1 MLKVYVAGSLFNEAE
16 VAQRKAEGVMLR
28 REFPELDIFNPI
40 DQPFNENKQS
50 LPTPEM
56 IYEGDTQA
64 VEACDIFIAD
74 LTNEDAGVMVELG
87 IAIKSDTKIIIGIN
101 SDIRLQ
107 SANCYAV
114 PTMGMN
120 HYVLGAIL
128 KHGYFVRSFAEAVE
142 KLKELL
148 KEENQ
153 TVSKKIGNPFPCRIK
168 AGLRFPF
175 SSDEQQFCCF
185 FKSLCNYVHRLSG
198 FLHCWLPAGT
208 VSDRGDKSF
217 CIHNKGIGSLFTIPP
232 E

>member
-1 MLKVYVAGSLFNEAE
+1 MRQRLPSVKRKGHVTKRISRAGYF
-16 VAQRKAEGVMLR
+16 
-28 REFPELDIFNPI
+28 FNPI

-87 IAIKSDTKIIIGIN
+87 IAIKSNTKIIIGIN

-148 KEENQ
+148 KE
-153 TVSKKIGNPFPCRIK
+153 
-168 AGLRFPF
+168 A
-175 SSDEQQFCCF
+175 
-185 FKSLCNYVHRLSG
+185 
-198 FLHCWLPAGT
+198 
-208 VSDRGDKSF
+208 
-217 CIHNKGIGSLFTIPP
+217 
-232 E
+232 